1 MSDKGVGLL
10 SRVMLRFCVVG
21 CLAVLFQS
29 AATARV
35 LLEMSEVKL
44 LQEQGEVI
52 LVDSRSATAFQA
64 MHIAGAVSIPSN
76 ETYRQSGRS
85 DLVASTRDM
94 RRLLTQAGVS
104 EHSRLVVYGDNNY
117 LEISRLF
124 WVLEMFGLRN
134 VSIMNDSFKH
144 WRKQGYGTQ
153 TGQQAVTESD
163 FSPSLDED
171 KLATML
177 MVYLAIKDD
186 GEMIVD
192 ARSALEYEGDES
204 QTGIY
209 GHIPSAINIPW
220 HQNLTAD
227 FTQFRPVEELAALYQ
242 RVAVKIRY
250 TVYCNKGLESA
261 VNYVALREL
270 GMSVRAYDGSWYE
283 WGLRSSLPRGMGNE

>member
-1 MSDKGVGLL
+1 VSDKGVSLL

-227 FTQFRPVEELAALYQ
+227 FTQFRPVEELAALYR

>member
-1 MSDKGVGLL
+1 MSDKGVSLL

-153 TGQQAVTESD
+153 TGQQAVTGSD
-163 FSPSLDED
+163 FLPSLDED

-192 ARSALEYEGDES
+192 ARSAPEYEGDES
-204 QTGIY
+204 QTGVY

-227 FTQFRPVEELAALYQ
+227 FTKFRPVEELAALYQ
-242 RVAVKIRY
+242 RVAVKTRY

-261 VNYVALREL
+261 INYVALREL
-270 GMSVRAYDGSWYE
+270 GMNVRAYDGSWYE
-283 WGLRSSLPRGMGNE
+283 WGLRSSLPRKMGH

>member
-1 MSDKGVGLL
+1 MSDKGVSLL

-144 WRKQGYGTQ
+144 WR
-153 TGQQAVTESD
+153 GQQAVTESD